1 MKKHSITLCFTVV
14 FTFLLSN
21 LLTAQEFKGIATY
34 QTKTTLKLD
43 NFGGR
48 QLSEQQ
54 KKQIMERMKS
64 SLEKTYTLTFTQS
77 ESIYKEDEKLEVTA
91 GGGRGRGFMFGGG
104 GSSGPVYKNIKDKQ
118 LAQEEEFLGKQFLIQ
133 DSLKPIQWKMG
144 SESKQIGQYL
154 CFKATA
160 SKPVEGFDWQRNRP
174 GSEDENKN
182 VEKVADST
190 STNKETE
197 EKEETPREIEIVA
210 WYTPQL
216 AVSQGPAEYWGLPG
230 LILELSADNTTML
243 CTKIIINPREVEEIK
258 PLTKGKIV
266 TKEEYNEIMTT
277 KMQEMQE
284 MFRRRRNN

>member
-1 MKKHSITLCFTVV
+1 MKKQSISLYITITII
-14 FTFLLSN
+14 FLISN

-54 KKQIMERMKS
+54 KKQMMERMKS

-77 ESIYKEDEKLEVTA
+77 ESMYKEDEKLEVAT
-91 GGGRGRGFMFGGG
+91 GGRGRGFMFGGG
-104 GSSGPVYKNIKDKQ
+104 GSSGPVYKNIKEKQ
-118 LAQEEEFLGKQFLIQ
+118 LTQEEEFLGKQFLIQ

-160 SKPVEGFDWQRNRP
+160 SKPVEGFDWQRNRL
-174 GSEDENKN
+174 GSDDENKDA
-182 VEKVADST
+182 EKATDST
-190 STNKETE
+190 SANKEVE

-258 PLTKGKIV
+258 PLSKGKVV

-277 KMQEMQE
+277 KMKEMRE
-284 MFRRRRNN
+284 MYRQRRNN

>member
-1 MKKHSITLCFTVV
+1 MKKYSITLCFTVV
-14 FTFLLSN
+14 FTFLLST
-21 LLTAQEFKGIATY
+21 LLSAQEFKGVATY

-77 ESIYKEDEKLEVTA
+77 ESMYKEEEKLEVSA
-91 GGGRGRGFMFGGG
+91 GGRGRGFMFGGS

-118 LAQEEEFLGKQFLIQ
+118 YLQEQEFLGKQFLIQ
-133 DSLKPIQWKMG
+133 DSLSLIQWKMG
-144 SESKQIGQYL
+144 SESKQIGEYL

-160 SKPVEGFDWQRNRP
+160 TKPVEGFDWQRNRP
-174 GSEDENKN
+174 GRDDEKN
-182 VEKVADST
+182 GIKKQTDSS
-190 STNKETE
+190 STNQEIE

-243 CTKIIINPREVEEIK
+243 CTKIVINPRESDDIK
-258 PLTKGKIV
+258 PLTKGKQV

-277 KMQEMQE
+277 KMQEMRE